1 MTGSTLKYRIAA
13 ASVATVTGVLVA
25 IVAHGMPTVA
35 RSADAVTPQAL
46 ASKLEW
52 RSVGPYIGGRVV
64 AVEGVVGQ
72 PDLFYMGAVDGGV
85 WKSTNYG
92 ISWQNISDGWPSAS
106 DSIGAIA
113 VAPSNS
119 NVIYVGT
126 GESDIRN
133 DMITGDGIYKTIDA
147 GKTWTYA
154 GLRATHTTMSLVVDP
169 NDPDVVY
176 AASMGHVFVP
186 DPHRGVFKTT
196 DGGKTWK
203 KVLFINDKT
212 GVVDLVMNP
221 RNPQV
226 LYAAAWQAYRTP
238 WKLSSGGP
246 GSGLYETTDGG
257 AHWTNITDHRGL
269 PKGVLLGKIGVTVAA
284 SDPNVVY
291 ALIEAKGK
299 AGGVFRSNNG
309 GISWQHVN
317 ANWKLR
323 QRPFYFM
330 AIFADPTDPNTVY
343 VPTDDSM
350 FVSHDGGTHFTMI
363 HTPFDADNHIVWIN
377 PTDPKILLEGNDGGA
392 TVSTDGGR
400 TWSTEHNQ
408 PTGQFYH
415 ANLDDQFPFH
425 IYGAQQDEGS
435 WEGPSA
441 GADQS
446 IPLADWHQVG
456 SGEATVV
463 VPQPGNPKIVYGSE
477 YYSLFWKNDGTTHQ
491 VQDVSPW
498 PDFLDGRSSAAQKY
512 RFGWTHPILFSPT
525 NRQELLIGSQYV
537 MKSDD
542 HGETWKVI
550 SPDLTRNDP
559 ATEGPTGGPVDHDQ
573 TGGEIYPIVS
583 ALAVSPLDGHVIWAG
598 SSDGLVHVTTDGGA
612 RWRAV
617 RPAALPPWADVTS
630 IQPSTTDRG
639 AGYLTASRYQWD
651 DFKPYVFATTDYG
664 RTWHAITRGLPDDQ
678 YVFVVRQDPVDANLL
693 FLGTKNTVYVSFDAG
708 ANWQPLTLNLPH
720 AQVRDLAIDSR
731 EGELVAATHGRSFW
745 ILDDL
750 SLLEQIGKQPNP
762 AANAAYLFAP
772 QRVWLSHFYGASS
785 GIDSSG
791 ATSSLA
797 MNTAGQNPPFGA
809 TVFFRIPEN
818 YDGKTPVTLT
828 FSTADGAVIR
838 RFKLH
843 PSTAADREAAK
854 AFAAQVANDDV
865 STEVSQ
871 RQQAAESERELTTI
885 EPGMNRFQWDLR
897 YPDATNVEGFVGTV
911 PADTVLAE
919 TVAGPQVVP
928 GTYRATLDYGGVKTQ
943 RTFTV
948 ALDPGIK
955 ASQADLVAR
964 FALQTKILEMIDRL
978 DRTINQAI
986 DLRDQLDALRANH
999 GARGPQAAA
1008 ALASLNRSIDAV
1020 VNLKLH
1026 GAEDDAMQ
1034 PPRLHSHLGFLLSDV
1049 DYAYARPTRAQVQV
1063 FEQFKAEAETG
1074 ERNLHAAIDLA
1085 EAHLRPGA
1093 SSQVHQ

>member
-1 MTGSTLKYRIAA
+1 MKQGVRAIRCSALSGFFAVVAA
-13 ASVATVTGVLVA
+13 LWA
-25 IVAHGMPTVA
+25 PTA
-35 RSADAVTPQAL
+35 AFPANAVTSQTL
-46 ASKLEW
+46 MSKLEW

-64 AVEGVVGQ
+64 AVEGVASQ

-85 WKSTNYG
+85 WQSANYG
-92 ISWQNISDGWPSAS
+92 ISWENISDGWPSAS

-133 DMITGDGIYKTIDA
+133 DMITGDGIYKTVDA

-154 GLRATHTTMSLVVDP
+154 GLRDTHTTMGLAVDP
-169 NDPDVVY
+169 HDPDVVY

-196 DGGKTWK
+196 NGGKTWK
-203 KVLFINDKT
+203 RVLFIDDKT

-221 RNPQV
+221 KEPQV

-246 GSGLYETTDGG
+246 GSGIYKTIDGG
-257 AHWTNITDHRGL
+257 AHWTNITDHAGL
-269 PKGVLLGKIGVTVAA
+269 PRGVILGKIGLAVAA

-291 ALIEAKGK
+291 AVIEAKGK

-309 GISWQHVN
+309 GMSWQHVN

-350 FVSHDGGTHFTMI
+350 FVSHDGGISFTMI
-363 HTPFDADNHIVWIN
+363 HTPFDADNHTVWIN
-377 PTDPKILLEGNDGGA
+377 PNNPKILLEGNDGGA
-392 TVSTDGGR
+392 TVSTDGGK

-415 ANLDDQFPFH
+415 VNLDDQFPFH

-441 GADQS
+441 GANQS

-463 VPQPGNPKIVYGSE
+463 VPQPGNPEIVYGSE
-477 YYSLFWKNDGTTHQ
+477 YYSLFWKNDWSNHQ

-525 NRQELLIGSQYV
+525 NRQDLLVGSQYV
-537 MKSDD
+537 MKSEDF
-542 HGETWKVI
+542 GETWKII

-559 ATEGPTGGPVDHDQ
+559 RTEGPTGGPVDLDQ

-583 ALAVSPLDGHVIWAG
+583 ALAVSPLDGNVIWAG
-598 SSDGLVHVTTDGGA
+598 SSDGLVHVTTDGGT
-612 RWRAV
+612 RWQAV
-617 RPAALPPWADVTS
+617 RPAALPEWANVTS
-630 IQPSTTDRG
+630 IQPSYTDRG
-639 AGYLTASRYQWD
+639 TAYLTASRYRWD
-651 DFKPYVFATTDYG
+651 DFKPYVFETTDYG
-664 RTWHAITRGLPDDQ
+664 HTWRAIARGLPDDQ
-678 YVFVVRQDPVDANLL
+678 YVFVVRQDPEDANLL
-693 FLGTKNTVYVSFDAG
+693 FLGTKNTVYLSFDAG

-745 ILDDL
+745 ILDNL
-750 SLLEQIGKQPNP
+750 ALLEQISKRSDHATG
-762 AANAAYLFAP
+762 AASLFAP
-772 QRVWLSHFYGASS
+772 QGAWLSNVYGSS
-785 GIDSSG
+785 GGLDSSG
-791 ATSSLA
+791 GTSSIA
-797 MNTAGQNPPFGA
+797 MNTSGQNPPFGA
-809 TVFFRIPEN
+809 TVFFRIPEI
-818 YDGKTPVTLT
+818 YDGKTPVNLT
-828 FSTADGAVIR
+828 FSKADGTVIR
-838 RFKLH
+838 SFILH
-843 PSTAADREAAK
+843 RATAADRAAK
-854 AFAAQVANDDV
+854 KVFDEKVANDDV
-865 STEVSQ
+865 TTEVSQ
-871 RQQAAESERELTTI
+871 IQQMAEAERELTAI
-885 EPGMNRFQWDLR
+885 KPGMNRFQWDLR

-911 PADTVLAE
+911 PADTVLSE
-919 TVAGPQVVP
+919 TVAGPPVVP
-928 GTYRATLDYGGVKTQ
+928 GIYRVTLDYGGVKTQ
-943 RTFTV
+943 REFAV
-948 ALDPGIK
+948 ALDPRIH

-964 FALQTKILEMIDRL
+964 FTLEMKILGTIDRL
-978 DRTINQAI
+978 NKTINQAI
-986 DLRDQLDALRANH
+986 DVRDRLDASLGSH
-999 GARGPQAAA
+999 GVEQQQAAA
-1008 ALASLNRSIDAV
+1008 AIATLNQTIDAV
-1020 VNLKLH
+1020 VNLHLH

-1034 PPRLHSHLGFLLSDV
+1034 APRLHSSLEFLLSDI
-1049 DYAYARPTRAQVQV
+1049 DFAYARPTRAQHEV
-1063 FEQFKAEAETG
+1063 FQQFKEQAKNG
-1074 ERNLHAAIDLA
+1074 EQKLQAAIGLA
-1085 EAHLRPGA
+1085 ER
-1093 SSQVHQ
+1093 QM